1 MVNPTDSSFSY
12 DRVSLSCRCPVR
24 LYYQGN
30 KMEVEASR
38 IELLL
43 DVSVGSGAVRLHV
56 SASTLFRSARCGL
69 FFSSRH

>member
-1 MVNPTDSSFSY
+1 
-12 DRVSLSCRCPVR
+12 
-24 LYYQGN
+24 
-30 KMEVEASR
+30 MEVEASR